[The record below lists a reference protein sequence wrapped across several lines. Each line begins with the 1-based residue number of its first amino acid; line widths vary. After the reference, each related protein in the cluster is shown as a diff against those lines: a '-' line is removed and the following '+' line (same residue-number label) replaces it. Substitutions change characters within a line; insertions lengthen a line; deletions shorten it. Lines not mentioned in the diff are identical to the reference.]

1 MIGKC
6 YRVKIKNKMFD
17 KFKLVCIGATGI
29 IFIASYFFV
38 GLHYY
43 RNGYET
49 ATKKYDE
56 VLRVESEKN
65 YQKIIETERNLTDE
79 QNKIVSEYL
88 KHIDELEKQHEQDK
102 IDMDNLRDVISI
114 DADKLCNNSTANS
127 ATMPTKATNQSGI
140 RCYTDAEL
148 QRKIEASLVI
158 AGEADLMFEKY
169 VALLKACK
177 VGNK

>member
-1 MIGKC
+1 
-6 YRVKIKNKMFD
+6 MFD
-17 KFKLVCIGATGI
+17 KFKFACIGATGI

-65 YQKIIETERNLTDE
+65 YQKIIETERNLTDK

-88 KHIDELEKQHEQDK
+88 NYIDELEKQHEQDK
-102 IDMDNLRDVISI
+102 IDMDNLRDVISVDI
-114 DADKLCNNSTANS
+114 SKLCNNSNS
-127 ATMPTKATNQSGI
+127 HSAAMPAKATNQSKL
-140 RCYTDAEL
+140 RCYTNSEL
-148 QRKIEASLVI
+148 QRKIKESLDI
-158 AGEADLMFEKY
+158 TNECDKLSLKY
-169 VALLKACK
+169 NALLEWCK
-177 VGNK
+177 L

>member
-1 MIGKC
+1 
-6 YRVKIKNKMFD
+6 MFD

-65 YQKIIETERNLTDE
+65 YQKIIETERNLTDK

-88 KHIDELEKQHEQDK
+88 NYIDELEKQHNEDV
-102 IDMDNLRDVISI
+102 INIENLRDVISI
-114 DADKLCNNSTANS
+114 DTDKLCNNNSTSHGS
-127 ATMPTKATNQSGI
+127 AMPEKTRNQSKLK
-140 RCYTDAEL
+140 CYTESEL
-148 QRKIEASLVI
+148 QRKIEKSLDI
-158 AGEADLMFEKY
+158 SNECDRLATRFN
-169 VALLKACK
+169 ALLEWCK
-177 VGNK
+177 L

>member
-65 YQKIIETERNLTDE
+65 YQKIIETERTLTDK
-79 QNKIVSEYL
+79 QNAIVSEYL
-88 KHIDELEKQHEQDK
+88 NYIDELEKQHNEDV
-102 IDMDNLRDVISI
+102 INIENLRDVISI
-114 DADKLCNNSTANS
+114 DVDKLCNNNSNSHSTAVS
-127 ATMPTKATNQSGI
+127 TKATNKSGI
-140 RCYTDAEL
+140 RCYTDSEL
-148 QRKIEASLVI
+148 QRKIKESLDI
-158 AGEADLMFEKY
+158 TNECDRLAARFNS
-169 VALLKACK
+169 LLEWCK
-177 VGNK
+177 L

>member
-1 MIGKC
+1 
-6 YRVKIKNKMFD
+6 MFD

-43 RNGYET
+43 RTGYEN

-56 VLRVESEKN
+56 VLRLESEKN
-65 YQKIIETERNLTDE
+65 YQKIIETERNLTDK

-88 KHIDELEKQHEQDK
+88 KYIDDLEKQHEQDK

-114 DADKLCNNSTANS
+114 DTDKLCNNSNTNTNS
-127 ATMPTKATNQSGI
+127 AAMPAKATNQSKLK
-140 RCYTDAEL
+140 CYTESEL
-148 QRKIEASLVI
+148 QRKIKESLDI
-158 AGEADLMFEKY
+158 TAECDKLAIKY
-169 VALLKACK
+169 NSLLEWCK
-177 VGNK
+177 L

>member
-1 MIGKC
+1 
-6 YRVKIKNKMFD
+6 MFD
-17 KFKLVCIGATGI
+17 KFKFACIGATGI

-65 YQKIIETERNLTDE
+65 YQKIIETERNLTDK

-88 KHIDELEKQHEQDK
+88 KYIDDLEKQHEQDK

-114 DADKLCNNSTANS
+114 DADKLCHNSNTHGS
-127 ATMPTKATNQSGI
+127 AMSTKATNQSKLK
-140 RCYTDAEL
+140 CYTESEL
-148 QRKIEASLVI
+148 QRKIEKSLGI
-158 AGEADLMFEKY
+158 TNECDKLSLKY
-169 VALLKACK
+169 NALLEWCK
-177 VGNK
+177 L

>member
-1 MIGKC
+1 
-6 YRVKIKNKMFD
+6 MFD

-38 GLHYY
+38 GVHYY

-65 YQKIIETERNLTDE
+65 YQKIIETERNLNDK
-79 QNKIVSEYL
+79 QNEIVSEYL
-88 KHIDELEKQHEQDK
+88 KYIDDLEKQHEQDK

-114 DADKLCNNSTANS
+114 DADKLCNNNSNSGST
-127 ATMPTKATNQSGI
+127 TMSTKATNQSKL
-140 RCYTDAEL
+140 RCYTNSEL
-148 QRKIEASLVI
+148 QRKIEKSLDI
-158 AGEADLMFEKY
+158 TNECDKLATRFNS
-169 VALLKACK
+169 LLEWCK
-177 VGNK
+177 L

>member
-1 MIGKC
+1 
-6 YRVKIKNKMFD
+6 MFD

-38 GLHYY
+38 GVHYY
-43 RNGYET
+43 RTGYET
-49 ATKKYDE
+49 ATKKYDD

-65 YQKIIETERNLTDE
+65 YQKIIETERSLTDK

-88 KHIDELEKQHEQDK
+88 KYIDELEKQHVQDK
-102 IDMDNLRDVISI
+102 IDMDNLRDVINI
-114 DADKLCNNSTANS
+114 DIDKLCDNNSNTNS
-127 ATMPTKATNQSGI
+127 SAVPEKTRNQSGF
-140 RCYTDAEL
+140 RCYTEAEL

-169 VALLKACK
+169 VALLKVCK
-177 VGNK
+177 VGDL

>member
-1 MIGKC
+1 
-6 YRVKIKNKMFD
+6 MFD

-56 VLRVESEKN
+56 VLRSESEKN
-65 YQKIIETERNLTDE
+65 YQKIIETERNLTDK

-88 KHIDELEKQHEQDK
+88 NYIDELEKQHNEDV
-102 IDMDNLRDVISI
+102 INIENLRDVISI
-114 DADKLCNNSTANS
+114 DADKLCNNNSTVNS
-127 ATMPTKATNQSGI
+127 ATMPTKATNQSKLK
-140 RCYTDAEL
+140 CYTNSEL
-148 QRKIEASLVI
+148 QRKIKESLDI
-158 AGEADLMFEKY
+158 TNECDKLSLKY
-169 VALLKACK
+169 NALLEWCK
-177 VGNK
+177 L

>member
-1 MIGKC
+1 
-6 YRVKIKNKMFD
+6 MFD
-17 KFKLVCIGATGI
+17 KFKFACIGATGI

-65 YQKIIETERNLTDE
+65 YQKIIETERNLTDK

-88 KHIDELEKQHEQDK
+88 KYIDDLEKQHEQDK

-114 DADKLCNNSTANS
+114 DADKLCPQKPQINPVFDVIQTPNYSERL
-127 ATMPTKATNQSGI
+127 KKVWILQTNV
-140 RCYTDAEL
+140 TD
-148 QRKIEASLVI
+148 
-158 AGEADLMFEKY
+158 
-169 VALLKACK
+169 
-177 VGNK
+177 

>member
-1 MIGKC
+1 
-6 YRVKIKNKMFD
+6 MFD

-38 GLHYY
+38 GVHYY

-56 VLRVESEKN
+56 VLRQESEKN
-65 YQKIIETERNLTDE
+65 YQKIIETERNLTDK

-88 KHIDELEKQHEQDK
+88 NYIDELEKQHEQDK
-102 IDMDNLRDVISI
+102 IDMDNLRDAVTI
-114 DADKLCNNSTANS
+114 DIDKLCNNNSNTNSSTVS
-127 ATMPTKATNQSGI
+127 TKATNQSGI
-140 RCYTDAEL
+140 RCYTNSEL

-169 VALLKACK
+169 VALLKVCK
-177 VGNK
+177 VGDK